1 MYFIGKLTDSY
12 LLSGTLAKRT
22 ELTNITMDQPKLE
35 RLLRL
40 MKMLTA
46 NNSLTIDEIAY
57 KLDISSRSVYRYID
71 TFRDAGFVIK
81 KTNNCPK
88 LDKSS
93 PYFKE
98 ISELIHFTEE
108 EAYILKSAIESIDEN
123 NLLKQNLKK
132 KLYTVYDYNIL
143 AETIVSGKNGR
154 NVQQLVQAIENKNRV
169 VLKNYASAHGND
181 IRDREVEAYAFTTNY
196 VQVWCYCPDEH
207 QNKLFKVSR
216 IGSVEVLPHP
226 WQNELDHQSGYI
238 DVFRMHSN
246 QTSPVK
252 LKLGLRAANL
262 LMEEFPLASKH
273 LTKLSNSEWMFSAG
287 VCSFDGVG
295 RFVMGLLDDIEIVES
310 PELEK
315 YIADRIKNIQTKFSL
330 S

>member
-1 MYFIGKLTDSY
+1 
-12 LLSGTLAKRT
+12 
-22 ELTNITMDQPKLE
+22 MDQPKLE

-46 NNSLTIDEIAY
+46 NNSLNVDEIAD
-57 KLDISSRSVYRYID
+57 KLGISSRSVYRYID

-93 PYFKE
+93 PYFKD

-108 EAYILKSAIESIDEN
+108 EAFILKSAIENIDEN

-132 KLYTVYDYNIL
+132 KLYTVYNYNIL

-154 NVQQLVQAIENKNRV
+154 NVGQLVQAIENKKRV
-169 VLKNYASAHGND
+169 VLKNYSSAHGND

-196 VQVWCYCPDEH
+196 VQVWCYCPEENK
-207 QNKLFKVSR
+207 NKLFKISR
-216 IGSVEVLPHP
+216 IGSVEILPEA
-226 WQNELDHQSGYI
+226 WQYEANHHSGYI
-238 DVFRMHSN
+238 DVFRMNSN
-246 QTSPVK
+246 ETKPVK

-262 LMEEFPLASKH
+262 LTEEFPLASKY
-273 LTKLSNSEWMFSAG
+273 LNKLSDNEWIFESD
-287 VCSFDGVG
+287 VCSYDGVG
-295 RFVMGLLDDIEIVES
+295 RFVMGLLDDIEIIET
-310 PELEK
+310 PELQK
-315 YIADRIKNIQTKFSL
+315 HISTHLKKIQKKFSL
-330 S
+330 T

>member
-1 MYFIGKLTDSY
+1 
-12 LLSGTLAKRT
+12 
-22 ELTNITMDQPKLE
+22 MDQPKLE

-46 NNSLTIDEIAY
+46 NNSLTVDEIAD
-57 KLDISSRSVYRYID
+57 KLSISSRSVYRYID

-93 PYFKE
+93 PYFKD

-108 EAYILKSAIESIDEN
+108 EAFILKSAIENIDEN

-154 NVQQLVQAIENKNRV
+154 NVGQLVQAIENKKRV
-169 VLKNYASAHGND
+169 ILKNYSSAHGND

-196 VQVWCYCPDEH
+196 VQVWCYCPEENK
-207 QNKLFKVSR
+207 NKLFKISR
-216 IGSVEVLPHP
+216 IGSVEILPEA
-226 WQNELDHQSGYI
+226 WQYEANHKSGYI
-238 DVFRMHSN
+238 DVFRMNSN
-246 QTSPVK
+246 ETKPVK

-262 LMEEFPLASKH
+262 LAEEFPLASKY
-273 LTKLSNSEWMFSAG
+273 LNKLSDNEWIFESE
-287 VCSFDGVG
+287 VCSYDGVG
-295 RFVMGLLDDIEIVES
+295 RFVMGLLDDIEIIES
-310 PELEK
+310 PELQK
-315 YIADRIKNIQTKFSL
+315 YIADHLKNIQDKFSL

>member
-1 MYFIGKLTDSY
+1 
-12 LLSGTLAKRT
+12 
-22 ELTNITMDQPKLE
+22 MDQPKLE

-40 MKMLTA
+40 MKLLTA
-46 NNSLTIDEIAY
+46 NNSMTVEEIAV
-57 KLDISSRSVYRYID
+57 KLAISSRSVYRYID

-154 NVQQLVQAIENKNRV
+154 NVQQLVQAIENKKRV
-169 VLKNYASAHGND
+169 ILRNYSSAHGND

-196 VQVWCYCPDEH
+196 VQVWCYCLEENK
-207 QNKLFKVSR
+207 NKLFKISR
-216 IGSVEVLPHP
+216 IGNVEILPEAWKHEA
-226 WQNELDHQSGYI
+226 NHQSGYI
-238 DVFRMHSN
+238 DVFRMNSN
-246 QTSPVK
+246 ETKSVK

-262 LMEEFPLASKH
+262 LTEEFPLASKH
-273 LTKLSNSEWMFSAG
+273 LNKISDNEWIFESK

-295 RFVMGLLDDIEIVES
+295 RFVMGLLDEVEILES

-315 YIADRIKNIQTKFSL
+315 YIASNLKKFQNKFPL

>member
-1 MYFIGKLTDSY
+1 
-12 LLSGTLAKRT
+12 
-22 ELTNITMDQPKLE
+22 MDQPKLE

-46 NNSLTIDEIAY
+46 NNSLTVDEIAD
-57 KLDISSRSVYRYID
+57 KLAISSRSVYRYID
-71 TFRDAGFVIK
+71 TFRDAGFVVK

-93 PYFKE
+93 PYFKD

-108 EAYILKSAIESIDEN
+108 EAFILKSAIENIDEN

-154 NVQQLVQAIENKNRV
+154 NVGQLVQAIENKKRV
-169 VLKNYASAHGND
+169 VLKNYSSAHGSD

-196 VQVWCYCPDEH
+196 VQVWCYCPEENK
-207 QNKLFKVSR
+207 NKLFKISR
-216 IGSVEVLPHP
+216 IGSVEILPEA
-226 WQNELDHQSGYI
+226 WQYEANHKSGYI
-238 DVFRMHSN
+238 DVFRMNSN
-246 QTSPVK
+246 ETKPVK

-262 LMEEFPLASKH
+262 LTEEFPLASKY
-273 LTKLSNSEWMFSAG
+273 LNKLSDNEWIFESE
-287 VCSFDGVG
+287 VCSYDGVG
-295 RFVMGLLDDIEIVES
+295 RFVMGLLDDIEIIET
-310 PELEK
+310 PELQK
-315 YIADRIKNIQTKFSL
+315 HIADHLKSIQDKFSL

>member
-1 MYFIGKLTDSY
+1 
-12 LLSGTLAKRT
+12 
-22 ELTNITMDQPKLE
+22 MDQPKLE

-46 NNSLTIDEIAY
+46 NNSLTVDEIAD
-57 KLDISSRSVYRYID
+57 KLAISSRSVYRYID

-93 PYFKE
+93 PYFKD

-108 EAYILKSAIESIDEN
+108 EAFILRSAIESIDEN

-154 NVQQLVQAIENKNRV
+154 NVGQLVQAIENKRRV
-169 VLKNYASAHGND
+169 VLKNYSSAHGND

-196 VQVWCYCPDEH
+196 VQVWCYCPEENK
-207 QNKLFKVSR
+207 NKLFKISR
-216 IGSVEVLPHP
+216 IGSVEILPEA
-226 WQNELDHQSGYI
+226 WQYEANHQSGYI
-238 DVFRMHSN
+238 DVFRMNSN
-246 QTSPVK
+246 ETMPVK
-252 LKLGLRAANL
+252 LKLGLRAASL
-262 LMEEFPLASKH
+262 LTEEFPLASKY
-273 LTKLSNSEWMFSAG
+273 LNKLSDNEWIFESE
-287 VCSFDGVG
+287 VCSYDGVG
-295 RFVMGLLDDIEIVES
+295 RFVMGLLDDIEIIET
-310 PELEK
+310 PELQK
-315 YIADRIKNIQTKFSL
+315 HIFDHLKNIQDKFID
-330 S
+330 

>member
-1 MYFIGKLTDSY
+1 
-12 LLSGTLAKRT
+12 
-22 ELTNITMDQPKLE
+22 MDQPKLE

-46 NNSLTIDEIAY
+46 NNSLTVDEIAD
-57 KLDISSRSVYRYID
+57 KLSISSRSVYRYID

-93 PYFKE
+93 PYFKD

-108 EAYILKSAIESIDEN
+108 EAFILKSAIENIDEN

-154 NVQQLVQAIENKNRV
+154 NVGQLVQAIENKKRV
-169 VLKNYASAHGND
+169 VLKNYSSAHGND

-196 VQVWCYCPDEH
+196 VQVWCYCPEENK
-207 QNKLFKVSR
+207 NKLFKISR
-216 IGSVEVLPHP
+216 IGSVEILPEA
-226 WQNELDHQSGYI
+226 WQHEANHKSGYI
-238 DVFRMHSN
+238 DVFRMNSN
-246 QTSPVK
+246 ETKPVK
-252 LKLGLRAANL
+252 LKLGLRAASL
-262 LMEEFPLASKH
+262 LTEEFPLASKY
-273 LTKLSNSEWMFSAG
+273 LNKLSDNEWIFESE
-287 VCSFDGVG
+287 VCSYDGVG
-295 RFVMGLLDDIEIVES
+295 RFVMGLLDDIEIIET
-310 PELEK
+310 PELQK
-315 YIADRIKNIQTKFSL
+315 HIADHLKNIQNKFSL
-330 S
+330 T